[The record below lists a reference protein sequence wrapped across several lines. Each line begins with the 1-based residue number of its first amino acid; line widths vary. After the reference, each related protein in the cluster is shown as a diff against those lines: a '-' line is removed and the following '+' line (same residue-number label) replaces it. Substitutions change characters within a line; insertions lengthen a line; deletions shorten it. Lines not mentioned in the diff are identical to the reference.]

1 MDKEY
6 KQPKEIKVDDVTLN
20 QPQDLKQA
28 IGLFETISAVP
39 TGKPTN
45 LLNQIKF
52 YSSGGTRRIYIYDA
66 KNDTWRYATLT

>member
-1 MDKEY
+1 MDKY
-6 KQPKEIKVDDVTLN
+6 KQPEIVKVDEPTLN
-20 QPQDLKQA
+20 QPNDLKQA
-28 IGLFETISAVP
+28 IGLFETVSAVP